1 MVQNSKEAIVTAISS
16 LASSLG
22 DKRLAAPAAK
32 LATAAVAHR
41 RVMTSAITPL
51 NYWSIIIIKRYY
63 NLQDNQPIKRITAD
77 AIRLTLFAVFCGYSP
92 SSEFSSSK
100 FIMYSFYSP
109 NGSPPWQTWFIFFAF
124 CTLTNTF
131 VMMEGEVVLWD
142 GEGPGVTRS
151 YLSFFLQQFGCK
163 PFLTFK
169 YLSVRSEKL

>member
-1 MVQNSKEAIVTAISS
+1 MR
-16 LASSLG
+16 
-22 DKRLAAPAAK
+22 KRLAAPKAM
-32 LATAAVAHR
+32 LATAAVAHHQ
-41 RVMTSAITPL
+41 VMTTTPL

-63 NLQDNQPIKRITAD
+63 KSQDNQPIKRITVD
-77 AIRLTLFAVFCGYSP
+77 AFRLTLFAVCCGYSP

-109 NGSPPWQTWFIFFAF
+109 NGSPPWQTWFILFAF

-151 YLSFFLQQFGCK
+151 YLSFFLQQFGFK

-169 YLSVRSEKL
+169 YLSVRSEKFIAPKDT